1 MYARG
6 LLVGKTGREAAVAII
21 AACIGGIDDGVDEI
35 EIVILIYKHIAVNR
49 IENVVLA
56 VGVVLA
62 IVLWVEAESQKLVMN
77 LLPRGEAGILHKPLH
92 QHATDFAVAV
102 LGKANHAIRTIREIS
117 IVCLDTLKKRGEVI
131 VGIPEIVEFDDFSTV
146 VRKISLVLRP
156 AVEEVAELTAV
167 AEPAALLLGPFAEPY
182 QLDCLASRCSRKSLN
197 LLKDSVRESGCASQ
211 YAIFA
216 IFLAFAFL

>member
-1 MYARG
+1 MDFLFG
-6 LLVGKTGREAAVAII
+6 SK
-21 AACIGGIDDGVDEI
+21 ACC
-35 EIVILIYKHIAVNR
+35 VNKSLYQYGTHFT
-49 IENVVLA
+49 VL
-56 VGVVLA
+56 
-62 IVLWVEAESQKLVMN
+62 
-77 LLPRGEAGILHKPLH
+77 
-92 QHATDFAVAV
+92 V
-102 LGKANHAIRTIREIS
+102 LGKTNHRIRTIWKIL